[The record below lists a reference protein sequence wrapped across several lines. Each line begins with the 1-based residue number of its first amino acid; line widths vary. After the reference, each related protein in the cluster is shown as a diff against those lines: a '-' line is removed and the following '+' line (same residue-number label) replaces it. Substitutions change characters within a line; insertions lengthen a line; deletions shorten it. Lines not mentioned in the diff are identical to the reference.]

1 MRNLFPFFL
10 ALLVV
15 LSACATA
22 QDAGAPD
29 AASLPDYLQAQVDSA
44 QAGGSAQVYATQ
56 AALYQATVT
65 LATAYA
71 VATSDVR
78 KTAQAQETRVA
89 ASKTEQASASATA
102 DHKAAVAKTEDANAR
117 ATMDAKTA
125 IAKTEEAHARST
137 DIALRHEASTAQA
150 NASETA
156 QAHVNATAT
165 WVAGAPTR
173 ILIAQ
178 IQANEDAARQAAQAE
193 NEARVAMNL
202 QLAPYRAAWDMF
214 AGPVFL
220 SVLVLVLLAGLWLVL
235 RAGARYLTARAKERE
250 GDALQKLV
258 VLDKNGMPRGFIEHV
273 GRGTYVLEPLYPPA
287 LPEAEPVAGAIEA
300 PVSVDTTAPDTSDDL
315 YRVRTVNG
323 ADYQSKE
330 TPEENARAVR
340 KMLALRL
347 LRDAMQ
353 YYARRNETARNG
365 RIPSFRELEWSS
377 ESWVRAVDSLK
388 PYVLTKSGRGGGT
401 FCAPE
406 YPNIVLLYDAVGQGK
421 VVPHASETPNAAQ
434 VVPVAAAA

>member
-29 AASLPDYLQAQVDSA
+29 AAPLPDYLQAQVDSA

-89 ASKTEQASASATA
+89 ASKTEQANANATA

-150 NASETA
+150 QASETA

-193 NEARVAMNL
+193 NEARVDMNL

-220 SVLVLVLLAGLWLVL
+220 SVLMLVLLAGLWLVL
-235 RAGARYLTARAKERE
+235 RAEARYLTARAQERE
-250 GDALQKLV
+250 GEALQKLV
-258 VLDKNGMPRGFIEHV
+258 VLDKNGTPRGFIEHV

-287 LPEAEPVAGAIEA
+287 LPEPEPAAMQV

-315 YRVRTVNG
+315 YRVRTANG

-406 YPNIVLLYDAVGQGK
+406 YPNIVALYDAVGQGK
-421 VVPHASETPNAAQ
+421 VQPRAAETSNAPQ
-434 VVPVAAAA
+434 VVQVAAAA